1 MAAPVGMIRR
11 ARRAIAARRGLAGLI
26 ALAAITGAARDAL
39 AQAPAAPPAPPG
51 VISDATK
58 AMLGSW
64 EFSNAERDKTCMIN
78 FKLDSVGAGR
88 AVELDKACQGVFP
101 AMKDVA
107 AWMHGKDDA
116 LRLVDPR
123 GKVVIEFS
131 EVESGLFESSRAVGA
146 LYFLQTAAAA
156 AGRDRT
162 PDTMFGD
169 WTFARS
175 GRSLCQVSL
184 LNSSSDA
191 ENFDLKLG
199 ASCDALITGFSLKG
213 WRMDRGQL
221 VLLSA
226 RSDPWRFE
234 EGDNGTWHRLPE
246 GRNPLLLVR
255 Q

>member
-1 MAAPVGMIRR
+1 MATPDGMIRR
-11 ARRAIAARRGLAGLI
+11 ARRALAARRGLAALI
-26 ALAAITGAARDAL
+26 GLAAIAGAAADAL
-39 AQAPAAPPAPPG
+39 AQAPAAPPAL
-51 VISDATK
+51 SDAAK

-64 EFSNAERDKTCMIN
+64 EFSNAERDKTCMIS
-78 FKLDSVGAGR
+78 FKLDSAGSGR
-88 AVELDKACQGVFP
+88 AIELDKACPGVFP
-101 AMKDVA
+101 GMKDVA
-107 AWMHGKDDA
+107 AWMLVKDEA

-131 EVESGLFESSRAVGA
+131 EVENGLFESSRAVGA

-156 AGRDRT
+156 TGRDRT

-169 WTFARS
+169 WTFTRG
-175 GRSLCQVSL
+175 GRPLCQISL
-184 LNSSSDA
+184 LNSSTDA

-199 ASCDALITGFSLKG
+199 AACDALITGFSLKG

-234 EGDNGTWHRLPE
+234 EGDSGSWHRLPE